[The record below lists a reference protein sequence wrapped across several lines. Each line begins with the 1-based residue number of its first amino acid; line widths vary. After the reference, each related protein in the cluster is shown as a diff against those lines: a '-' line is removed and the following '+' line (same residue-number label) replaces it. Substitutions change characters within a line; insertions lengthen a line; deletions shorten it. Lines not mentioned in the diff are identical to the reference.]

1 MNDLK
6 TIRIFLT
13 TIFLVASLAWLFI
26 GPEVN
31 PMAVISV
38 KTQIIPSAL
47 TVTIGATAFWL
58 VATFVFGRLYCSS
71 VCPVGTL
78 QDAAIWLRR
87 FVKTRDGKRRTLLG
101 FKISPLG
108 YRHRSKRG
116 WTIFVLYVASLI
128 VGILRLEWL
137 LQPWTLLQSAAG
149 LVRPGA
155 VADTWGTQTVWGLLG
170 SGVITGC
177 VVSAIFLAVLLFMA
191 LLDGRW
197 FCNEIC
203 PIGTGL
209 GFVGEYSLYHIE
221 IDPDRCTNCMKCEE
235 VCPSHCVK
243 VVSRYVD
250 DARCVRCFNC
260 LKVCPD
266 AAIRYQINRNR
277 RQTPL
282 MQRRKQLQ

>member
-1 MNDLK
+1 
-6 TIRIFLT
+6 
-13 TIFLVASLAWLFI
+13 
-26 GPEVN
+26 
-31 PMAVISV
+31 MAVISV

-78 QDAAIWLRR
+78 QDMAIWLRR
-87 FVKTRDGKRRTLLG
+87 FVRTRAGKPRTIFGFKVSPFRYRHGSKRR
-101 FKISPLG
+101 
-108 YRHRSKRG
+108 
-116 WTIFVLYVASLI
+116 WTILILYVASLI

-155 VADTWGTQTVWGLLG
+155 VADTWGAQTAWGLLG
-170 SGVITGC
+170 HGVMTGC

-221 IDPDRCTNCMKCEE
+221 IDPDKCINCMKCEE

-260 LKVCPD
+260 LKVCPND
-266 AAIRYQINRNR
+266 AVRYQINRNR